1 MNGRCGGIFFGSID
15 YPIPSYFL
23 YIWFSL
29 FQNITCAGHFV
40 SNLSSCNVKLQVK
53 VQLKID
59 IKKYELL
66 KEFKS
71 LYAYGLYFAKI

>member
-1 MNGRCGGIFFGSID
+1 MNGGRGAILLSSID

-23 YIWFSL
+23 YFWFSL
-29 FQNITCAGHFV
+29 IQNITCAGHFV
-40 SNLSSCNVKLQVK
+40 SNLSSCNVKVQVK

-59 IKKYELL
+59 IKKFELR
-66 KEFKS
+66 KKFKS

>member
-23 YIWFSL
+23 YFWFSL

-40 SNLSSCNVKLQVK
+40 SNLSSCYVK
-53 VQLKID
+53 VQFMVPLKID
-59 IKKYELL
+59 IEKYELL
-66 KEFKS
+66 EEFKS